1 VPKTAL
7 VVDDI
12 PFARKLIKDI
22 LIEAKYSVVAEAS
35 NGAEAITEYLKHK
48 PDFVTMD
55 LVMPLRG
62 GIEATRNILDKDK
75 NAKVII
81 ITSMV
86 QEQMMMEAIN
96 AGARDYILKPFQKQD
111 ILNAVEK
118 ILKEESENS

>member
-1 VPKTAL
+1 MPKTAL